1 MLRLFQFV
9 IKYQA
14 FFIFLLL
21 EVLCVWLIIRN
32 NRYQNA
38 AFLNS
43 SNQVA
48 GTIFNFNQ
56 NISSYFDLR
65 KVNTQLVSENA
76 QLQLEVARMKNQLTE
91 NQLGSRQADPLIDNY
106 SFTSAKVVNNST
118 RRIANYLTLN
128 KGLAQNVRPG
138 MAVINSEG
146 IVGKVKVAS
155 ENFATVT
162 SVLHPDVLTSCVLKK
177 SNTVCTVK
185 WDGRDPTKAQLL
197 YVPRHVGVSEGDLVV
212 TSGFNAIFPPDV
224 PVGKITNITLGDED
238 TFYNI
243 EIDFSTQFEQLS
255 FVFVVGNAL
264 KVEKDSIENTH
275 LQ

>member
-1 MLRLFQFV
+1 MLRLFQFL

-21 EVLCVWLIIRN
+21 ELVCAWLIVRN

-48 GTIFNFNQ
+48 GTILNFNQ
-56 NISSYFDLR
+56 NISSYFDLK
-65 KVNTQLVSENA
+65 KVNKQLVNENA
-76 QLQLEVARMKNQLTE
+76 QLQSEIERMKNQLTE
-91 NQLGSRQADPLIDNY
+91 KRLGNEVADPLIDNY
-106 SFTSAKVVNNST
+106 NFITAKVVNNST

-128 KGLAQNVRPG
+128 KGTAQNVEAG

-162 SVLHPDVLTSCVLKK
+162 SVLHPDVLTSCVLQK
-177 SNTVCTVK
+177 SSTVCTVK

-197 YVPRHVGVSEGDLVV
+197 YVPRHVSVSEGDQVV
-212 TSGFNAIFPPDV
+212 TSGFNAIYPPDI
-224 PVGKITNITLGDED
+224 PVGTISKISLGDEN
-238 TFYNI
+238 TFYDI
-243 EIDFSTQFEQLS
+243 EIDFSTRFEQLS
-255 FVFVVGNAL
+255 FVFIVGNAL
-264 KVEKDSIENTH
+264 KIEKDSIEIVH
-275 LQ
+275 QQ